1 MKFYK
6 TLGTVISS
14 LLLAASFQANAATSI
29 AASTYIIDVGSGT
42 GSATFEKVN
51 GASWVSESMGYMG
64 WTHFSKWG
72 FMNVAKGKTVTI
84 IADASSTGS
93 DVAGFHP
100 GITVWYRKTNL
111 KAEDV
116 RLHYVNDHSYGQ
128 SDSISVLNA
137 KDESTPP
144 VSVGNI
150 VMDYVTSGYDTD
162 GLGDKFMVDA
172 TTGAL
177 KPYDG
182 VATSFYGPYLP
193 MGFDTASL
201 GKAKKIS
208 DKIAGKVAVTFTATK
223 AGVYQFVVGGL
234 RPDAGS
240 VAATNAGKGTGNVNA
255 VNVSVTT
262 N

>member
-1 MKFYK
+1 MKSYK

-14 LLLAASFQANAATSI
+14 LLLVASFQANSATSI
-29 AASTYIIDVGSGT
+29 SGSSYVLNVSSGT
-42 GSATFEKVN
+42 ADATFENVN

-72 FMNVAKGKTVTI
+72 FMDIAKGKTVTI
-84 IADASSTGS
+84 IADATA
-93 DVAGFHP
+93 VAGFHP
-100 GITVWYRKTNL
+100 GITVWYRKTNS
-111 KAEDV
+111 KAVNTD
-116 RLHYVNDHSYGQ
+116 LQYMNDHSYAQ
-128 SDSISVLNA
+128 SDSISVLKA

-144 VSVGNI
+144 KAVGDI
-150 VMDYVTSGYDTD
+150 VMEYVTSGYDTD
-162 GLGDKFMVDA
+162 GLGDKFMVDT
-172 TTGAL
+172 TTGGL

-193 MGFDTASL
+193 LGFNTTSL
-201 GKAKKIS
+201 GNAKKVS

-234 RPDAGS
+234 RPDIGS
-240 VAATNAGKGTGNVNA
+240 TAAVNAGKGTGNVNT
-255 VNVSVTT
+255 VNVNVTT